1 MADARN
7 EDVTP
12 IRALIADDDPD
23 IVTILRDRLELMG
36 AIVLTAFNG
45 EEVIRHLET
54 APVDVVFLDIEMP
67 RMDGIETL
75 RIIRARV
82 GSLPVFMITAA
93 ANTNRLSEADQA
105 GATGIFLKPIQ
116 FEQMQQ
122 ALRNLFPSRLRN
134 LER

>member
-93 ANTNRLSEADQA
+93 GNTNRLSEADQA

-116 FEQMQQ
+116 FERMQQ

>member
-1 MADARN
+1 MADVRN
-7 EDVTP
+7 EGVAP
-12 IRALIADDDPD
+12 IRALVADDDPD

-36 AIVLTAFNG
+36 AVVLTAFNG

-93 ANTNRLSEADQA
+93 GNTNRLSEADQA
-105 GATGIFLKPIQ
+105 GATGTFLKPIQ
-116 FEQMQQ
+116 FERMQQ

>member
-7 EDVTP
+7 EDVAP
-12 IRALIADDDPD
+12 IRALVADDDPD

-36 AIVLTAFNG
+36 AVVLTAFNG

-93 ANTNRLSEADQA
+93 GNTNRLSEADQA

-116 FEQMQQ
+116 FERMQQ